1 MKVTNIEFNNTTY
14 NNISDLFS
22 ALVSMTMDNAFVIDG
37 IRATYS
43 DDNPAQNTIE
53 YPEGFHFK
61 NELEQNLVQE
71 QVLSAVAQHAKE
83 NDRKKLHD
91 AIKIFLT
98 RTNKKK

>member
-1 MKVTNIEFNNTTY
+1 MKVTNIDFNNTNY

-22 ALVSMTMDNAFVIDG
+22 TIMSMTVDNKYIIDG
-37 IRATYS
+37 IKVAYS
-43 DDNPAQNTIE
+43 DDNPEQNEVI

-61 NELEQNLVQE
+61 DELEQNLVKE
-71 QVLSAVAQHAKE
+71 QVLSAVAQHSKE